1 MNEQRNNRGRNY
13 RTGDGRGGRGY
24 WERNAGK
31 SIKSGQRT
39 YGGDRMPRSER
50 KEAAR
55 HKNLVQSTSLRIGE
69 EQKMRIA
76 RAVDFGVY
84 LEPLG
89 EDSGDSKESSEQ
101 VLLPGGQVPE
111 GAAPGD
117 VLNVFL
123 YRDSQDRVIATT
135 RMPKLKLHEVGYLT
149 VRETGRIGAFLDWGL
164 EKDLLLP
171 FREQP
176 KERVREGEEVL
187 VAVYL
192 DKSGRLAATMNV
204 YPYLDTDSPYQ
215 KDDRVTGVVYET
227 SHNFGAFVAVD
238 SRYSALIPK
247 RELMHELRI
256 GETVSARVAAV
267 KPDGR
272 LDLSLREKAFLQM
285 DTDAERLV
293 RMMENQGG
301 GLPFTDKAAPELIRE
316 RTQMSKNEFKRA
328 IGRLLKQGRIFIEED
343 RIVLRNDDPGR
354 QNAPESGAQMAAS
367 KLETSAGRDR
377 NEARAKKNSGNGVP
391 GRGVSKGRDQGKKEA
406 EE

>member
-1 MNEQRNNRGRNY
+1 MSDRGNRRAY
-13 RTGDGRGGRGY
+13 DGV
-24 WERNAGK
+24 
-31 SIKSGQRT
+31 
-39 YGGDRMPRSER
+39 RMPHSER
-50 KEAAR
+50 KDSAR
-55 HKNLVQSTSLRIGE
+55 HRNMVQSTSLRIGE

-76 RAVDFGVY
+76 REVDFGVY
-84 LEPLG
+84 LEPIENNHG
-89 EDSGDSKESSEQ
+89 EREEGKEQ
-101 VLLPGGQVPE
+101 VLLPGAQVPE
-111 GAAPGD
+111 GARPGD
-117 VLNVFL
+117 VLDVFL

-135 RMPKLKLHEVGYLT
+135 KMPKLRLHEVGYLT

-204 YPYLDTDSPYQ
+204 YPYLETDSPYQ

-227 SHNFGAFVAVD
+227 SRNFGAFVAVD

-247 RELMHELRI
+247 RELMHELRV

-285 DTDAERLV
+285 DTDAEQLV

-301 GLPFTDKAAPELIRE
+301 SLPFTDKAAPELIRE
-316 RTQMSKNEFKRA
+316 QTQMSKNEFKRA
-328 IGRLLKQGRIFIEED
+328 VGRLLKQGRISIGEN
-343 RIVLRNDDPGR
+343 RIVLRGEAPAPDRELEGKTS
-354 QNAPESGAQMAAS
+354 NARIHDIE
-367 KLETSAGRDR
+367 ET
-377 NEARAKKNSGNGVP
+377 EI
-391 GRGVSKGRDQGKKEA
+391 
-406 EE
+406 

>member
-1 MNEQRNNRGRNY
+1 MNDRRDRSRMSGR
-13 RTGDGRGGRGY
+13 TD
-24 WERNAGK
+24 
-31 SIKSGQRT
+31 QRT
-39 YGGDRMPRSER
+39 DDRNRMPHSER
-50 KEAAR
+50 KGNSMHR
-55 HKNLVQSTSLRIGE
+55 HLVQDTSLRIGE

-76 RAVDFGVY
+76 REVDFGVY
-84 LEPLG
+84 LEPMEDFPG
-89 EDSGDSKESSEQ
+89 ETEQ
-101 VLLPGGQVPE
+101 VLLPGAQVPE
-111 GAAPGD
+111 GTRPGD
-117 VLNVFL
+117 ILDVFL
-123 YRDSQDRVIATT
+123 YRDSLDRVIATAK
-135 RMPKLKLHEVGYLT
+135 MPKLKLHEVGYLT

-204 YPYLDTDSPYQ
+204 YPYLETDSPYQ

-227 SHNFGAFVAVD
+227 SRNFGAFVAVD

-247 RELMHELRI
+247 RELMHELRV
-256 GETVSARVAAV
+256 GETVSARVTAV

-285 DTDAERLV
+285 DTDAEKLV
-293 RMMENQGG
+293 RMMQNQGG
-301 GLPFTDKAAPELIRE
+301 SLPFTDKAAPEFIRD

-328 IGRLLKQGRIFIEED
+328 VGRLLKQEKISIEED
-343 RIVLRNDDPGR
+343 RIVLRGEGTVMEYQSADR
-354 QNAPESGAQMAAS
+354 RAS
-367 KLETSAGRDR
+367 ADMDAGRDASLAS
-377 NEARAKKNSGNGVP
+377 EAEKS
-391 GRGVSKGRDQGKKEA
+391 QMKKEA